1 MSHTDQDITIPA
13 LTVEQISTLEEN
25 QLSLDL
31 NLPAGSMDFSYDPG
45 AYPGLGVGAA
55 ASGTYTV
62 DTLDLSGNIDW
73 NTLGSNVA
81 LGPVWS
87 DSINT
92 IGTKPSAKISLTGD
106 DADIEINGE
115 SVVGLLREIR
125 DRLNII
131 QVSESMEKEWD
142 ELRALREQYEAKLAE
157 CREKSQAW
165 EALKQMP
172 PPKVP

>member
-1 MSHTDQDITIPA
+1 MSEKDITIPA
-13 LTVEQISTLEEN
+13 LTVEQISSLEEN

-31 NLPAGSMDFSYDPG
+31 NFPSGSMDFSYDPG

-55 ASGTYTV
+55 ASGTYTL

-73 NTLGSNVA
+73 NTLGSNVT

-87 DSINT
+87 DTFN
-92 IGTKPSAKISLTGD
+92 TKPSGKITLNGD

-115 SVVGLLREIR
+115 SMVGMLREIR

-131 QVSESMEKEWD
+131 QVSETMEAEWD

-157 CREKSQAW
+157 CREKSRAW
-165 EALKQMP
+165 TALGAQETKQDT
-172 PPKVP
+172 K